1 MSACPRH
8 LLGRWGDP
16 GPCTPFALPQAA
28 PLTPGTQTS
37 LSMHAEEEDVS
48 APPQG
53 RGEEDHP
60 GMTTPGPPP
69 RPTSPGMR
77 FLRREPSLGGSAGSP
92 ALHHAPDTDLLR
104 EVWIWIPC
112 FPHPAPGREAA
123 WALVLSGFV
132 SVFSCTDSRAAC
144 PASTGGVG
152 REQACPQRLAHQ
164 PDPGPRCLLAPS
176 ELLVT
181 AITPGCGI

>member
-1 MSACPRH
+1 M
-8 LLGRWGDP
+8 GRPWALHSFRPTTGSTSHTRDP
-16 GPCTPFALPQAA
+16 DLTQHARRGRGRVST
-28 PLTPGTQTS
+28 TPG
-37 LSMHAEEEDVS
+37 
-48 APPQG
+48 QG
-53 RGEEDHP
+53 RGWPAREDHP